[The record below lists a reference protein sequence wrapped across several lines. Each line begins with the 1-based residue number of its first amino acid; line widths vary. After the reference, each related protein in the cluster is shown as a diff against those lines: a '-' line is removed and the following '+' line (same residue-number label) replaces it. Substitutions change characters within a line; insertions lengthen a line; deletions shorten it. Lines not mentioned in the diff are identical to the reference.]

1 MTTNMSTQEH
11 LVSCLPQLEG
21 ATVSSEEI
29 KGEEDKAPLFE
40 VKEDSLA
47 VKMSPKAGTPNVCA
61 EKLHTVDMM
70 EVARKLSNQ
79 KLYDST
85 PIASPLHS
93 KKAGEE
99 DPDDDDDE
107 GDEEEGGAHDTI
119 TSLAGVKM
127 LQKFSKI
134 GNRDRKY
141 RLAGAREK
149 DLKGS
154 INQLE
159 NLFKEDP
166 LLEEDEKNI
175 VTDDELEADS
185 DHEEDVFV
193 PPDGGYGWFVSL
205 GAFIALFWTAGLV
218 KSYGVLFAEMM
229 RMYPDSISLASWIPA
244 AMTTTALAMA
254 PLASALCQKLNCRYV
269 TLLGSL
275 LASMGI
281 TLSAFMPNLQ
291 TTFFTLGVLTGAGIG
306 LATTPGI
313 ILTARYFD
321 KRRSM
326 ANALCLSGTAAGS
339 FTLPILI
346 GHLLNKYGFHGALL
360 IIGGCMLHVCIS
372 AALFRP
378 LATHVLIKRNE
389 EKKKIDVVPSESVR
403 TNSITV
409 HDEATCGKLLLGEEV
424 LSNNNRHILSP
435 VGQTSDTISETGSI
449 TTPVACSL
457 PTNALGT
464 PRSTHRFNL
473 DEFSLSRQRS
483 IHSSFDSI
491 SMMSSV
497 SNRSFEHLGPNIEHH
512 HGDPDPRGQVQQC
525 SNWSGRTSPTV
536 SNAQFSI
543 DSSHCPVT
551 HVSSAKSL
559 SLRELAFH
567 QIGSHLNLY
576 KSMLVGSGNKMD
588 AYKDVCKHD
597 NRKLEKKTKKKS
609 SLMFSCEDVMVD
621 STSVLKDSRHPSHTH
636 LGRGGETHRVVNL
649 NRTQSAVGEIRRRK
663 TSARTRFY
671 SESFDKEGKRLS
683 RNSSFCQRSI
693 GGDRM
698 SLIGSSELFAI
709 GSSQEHKPTRKFIL
723 QPVADSEKRVETASK
738 GNRGLGVF
746 KTINKYIDL
755 TLVKDPVFLLLAASV
770 MMMAVGVPHCLFF
783 LPTHAKLVGLPS
795 ADASFLLSIS
805 AIFDLAGRLVFGFFL
820 DLNLFPKYL
829 GYSLM
834 MLIAGI
840 SAICLPSAKT
850 FSEIAICMGF
860 YGVGTGGWFLMV
872 PLLLAEHLGV
882 ENIASSYGLARLFQS
897 VTNLSGPMISGL
909 LLDQTGTLT
918 ASFYM
923 MGISMSLGSMVI
935 LFLPLAIKRVEKKN
949 QVQ

>member
-1 MTTNMSTQEH
+1 MSLLERTISCPPDWAGQE
-11 LVSCLPQLEG
+11 SQ
-21 ATVSSEEI
+21 TVNDDET
-29 KGEEDKAPLFE
+29 KGENDKAALLE
-40 VKEDSLA
+40 VKEDNPA
-47 VKMSPKAGTPNVCA
+47 VKPSPKAGTPSICA
-61 EKLHTVDMM
+61 DMHSVDMS
-70 EVARKLSNQ
+70 EVARKLSS
-79 KLYDST
+79 KTLYDST
-85 PIASPLHS
+85 PIASPLHN

-99 DPDDDDDE
+99 DNDEDDE
-107 GDEEEGGAHDTI
+107 EGEDEEGGAHDTI
-119 TSLAGVKM
+119 TSLAGAKM

-141 RLAGAREK
+141 RLAGSREK

-175 VTDDELEADS
+175 VTDDEPEADVE
-185 DHEEDVFV
+185 HEEDVFV

-229 RMYPDSISLASWIPA
+229 RMYPESISLASWIPA

-254 PLASALCQKLNCRYV
+254 PIASALCQKLNCRYV

-275 LASMGI
+275 LASAGI

-291 TTFFTLGVLTGAGIG
+291 SMFVTLGVLTGAGIG

-339 FTLPILI
+339 FTLPILM
-346 GHLLNKYGFHGALL
+346 GHLLNKYGFHGTLL

-378 LATHVLIKRNE
+378 LATHVIIIRNE
-389 EKKKIDVVPSESVR
+389 EKKKVDVVPPESFR

-409 HDEATCGKLLLGEEV
+409 HDEATCGKLLQGEEV
-424 LSNNNRHILSP
+424 VSNNNRHIISP
-435 VGQTSDTISETGSI
+435 LCQANDTMSETGSI

-464 PRSTHRFNL
+464 PRSAHRFNL
-473 DEFSLSRQRS
+473 EEFSLSRQRS

-497 SNRSFEHLGPNIEHH
+497 SNRSFEHLGPNQESTEHH
-512 HGDPDPRGQVQQC
+512 HGDPEHVVQNQQGA
-525 SNWSGRTSPTV
+525 NWSGRTSPTV

-543 DSSHCPVT
+543 ASSHCPAAHVT
-551 HVSSAKSL
+551 TAKSL
-559 SLRELAFH
+559 SLKELAFH
-567 QIGSHLNLY
+567 QIGSHINLY
-576 KSMLVGSGNKMD
+576 KTMLVGSGNKMD
-588 AYKDVCKHD
+588 VCEH
-597 NRKLEKKTKKKS
+597 EKMKPPTKIKKKS
-609 SLMFSCEDVMVD
+609 SLMFSCEDIMVD
-621 STSVLKDSRHPSHTH
+621 STSVLKDSRHPSHQH
-636 LGRGGETHRVVNL
+636 LGRGGETHRVVNI
-649 NRTQSAVGEIRRRK
+649 NRTQSAVGDIQRRK

-671 SESFDKEGKRLS
+671 SESFDKTGKRLS

-698 SLIGSSELFAI
+698 SLIGSTELFSI
-709 GSSQEHKPTRKFIL
+709 PPQEMKPTRKFIL
-723 QPVADSEKRVETASK
+723 QPVADTQKQVGSEFKEK
-738 GNRGLGVF
+738 KKFGVL

-770 MMMAVGVPHCLFF
+770 MAMAVGVPHCLFF
-783 LPTHAKLVGLPS
+783 LPTHAKLIGLP
-795 ADASFLLSIS
+795 ATDASYLLSIS

-840 SAICLPSAKT
+840 SAICLPSTNT
-850 FSEIAICMGF
+850 FYEIAVCMSF

-923 MGISMSLGSMVI
+923 MGVSMSLGSLVI
-935 LFLPLAIKRVEKKN
+935 LFLPLAIKKVEAKN
-949 QVQ
+949 AVQ